1 MNGTTTPGNFTEIK
15 DFGISFGL
23 GLPLRSLSNLNLG
36 VEYGRKGSTIN
47 NLIQENYFNFKL
59 SLSLSAIGQQAWFIK
74 KRID

>member
-1 MNGTTTPGNFTEIK
+1 MELRLQEILLK
-15 DFGISFGL
+15 LKILAYLLVL